1 MKKLMEFLKTTALGG
16 LFVLLPLLLLF
27 LALAEV
33 MELLVGIATP
43 ISNLFHPGAF
53 EEAQFPVILALLLL
67 FGASFVIGLWLHS
80 KTAQR
85 FGDWIERK
93 TVGRLPVYKFL
104 KSLIRGLLGS
114 EDTAGFKPAMLVSQ
128 KDQREFAYVVE
139 DHGNGRLTVLVPWAP
154 AAFAG
159 VVKIVA
165 KDQVE
170 LLDASLSDVTLA
182 LNHLGLGTRDL
193 LEKKTSDVSS
203 SGDPSE
209 DVSVKG
215 VSP

>member
-1 MKKLMEFLKTTALGG
+1 MKRILNFLTVTAQGG

-43 ISNLFHPGAF
+43 IANLLHPGAF
-53 EEAQFPVILALLLL
+53 DEAKFPVILALLLL

-85 FGDWIERK
+85 LGDWIERK

-114 EDTAGFKPAMLVSQ
+114 EDMAGFKPAMLVSA
-128 KDQREFAYVVE
+128 KGQREFAYVVE

-170 LLDASLSDVTLA
+170 LLDASLSDVSLV

-193 LEKKTSDVSS
+193 LGKHTAGTLASASS
-203 SGDPSE
+203 SE
-209 DVSVKG
+209 DVSGKG
-215 VSP
+215 GNP